1 MRLIATDE
9 NERAGTILDLNDR
22 ERRNQM
28 ENQKKPKP
36 SRKDR
41 AVIRKQLEWVAEQLD
56 FIEAAGL
63 DDRNREQT
71 QRVVLSLPRSIL
83 YLLRFLAIMEQNAP
97 PSSKRKI
104 DAIMRR
110 YLEDQIFKQSYA
122 KLNRMYSYMEN

>member
-71 QRVVLSLPRSIL
+71 QRVVL
-83 YLLRFLAIMEQNAP
+83 
-97 PSSKRKI
+97 
-104 DAIMRR
+104 
-110 YLEDQIFKQSYA
+110 
-122 KLNRMYSYMEN
+122 